1 MEKMHITNQE
11 HDAFVKSHPNGD
23 LLQLTKWAET
33 KKLTGWYTRRIA
45 VGRDGEIQGV
55 AQLLFKKV
63 PKLPYTLCYISR
75 GFVVDYSNKEA
86 LNALLDSAKEIA
98 KAEKAYAIKIDP
110 DVEVDKGTDALQNL
124 KALGFKHKGF
134 KEGLSKDYIQ
144 PRMTMITPID
154 KNDDELLNS
163 FERRNR
169 SKVRLA
175 LKRGTTVERSDRE
188 GLKTFAE
195 LMKITGERDGFLT
208 RDISYFENIYDALHE
223 DGDAELFLVK
233 LDPKENI
240 AKVNQELNELHAEI
254 AKWQQKMETSEKQA
268 KKAQNMI
275 NDAQNKI
282 AKNEDLKRDLE
293 ALEKEH
299 PEGIYLSGALLMFAG
314 SKSYYLYG
322 ASSNEFRDFLPN
334 HHMQYTMMKYAREHG
349 ATTYDFGGTDN
360 DPDKDSEH
368 YGLWAFKK
376 VWGTYLSEK
385 IGEFDY
391 VLNQPLYQLIE
402 QVKPRLTKAKIK
414 ISRKLKRK

>member
-11 HDAFVKSHPNGD
+11 HDAFVKSNPNGD
-23 LLQLTKWAET
+23 LLQLTKWVET
-33 KKLTGWYTRRIA
+33 KKLTGWYARRIA

>member
-1 MEKMHITNQE
+1 MEKMNITNQQ

-23 LLQLTKWAET
+23 LLQLSKWADT
-33 KKLTGWYTRRIA
+33 KKLTGWYSRRIA
-45 VGRDGEIQGV
+45 VGENGQIKGV
-55 AQLLFKKV
+55 GQLLFKKI
-63 PKLPYTLCYISR
+63 PKLPYTLCYVSR
-75 GFVVDYSNKEA
+75 GFVADYNNKEV
-86 LNALLDSAKEIA
+86 LEALLSYAKEVA
-98 KAEKAYAIKIDP
+98 KDEKSYAIKIDP
-110 DVEVDKGTDALQNL
+110 DVEVDKGAEALKNL
-124 KALGFKHKGF
+124 LELGFKHKGF

-154 KNDDELLNS
+154 KTDDELVQS

-175 LKRGTTVERSDRE
+175 LKRGTKVERSNRE
-188 GLKTFAE
+188 GLKIFAN

-233 LDPKENI
+233 LEPKPVLDT
-240 AKVNQELNELHAEI
+240 VNQ
-254 AKWQQKMETSEKQA
+254 
-268 KKAQNMI
+268 
-275 NDAQNKI
+275 
-282 AKNEDLKRDLE
+282 DLE
-293 ALEKEH
+293 AQLAEKEKLQSKKQDKKTLNKLNDIDNKIKKTNELKSDLTELEKSE

-314 SKSYYLYG
+314 NKSYYLYG
-322 ASSNEFRDFLPN
+322 ASSNDYRDFLPN
-334 HHMQYTMMKYAREHG
+334 HHMQFEMMKYAREHG

-368 YGLWAFKK
+368 YGLWAFKR

-391 VLNQPLYQLIE
+391 VLNQPLYHLVE
-402 QVKPRLTKAKIK
+402 KVKPRLTKAKIK
-414 ISRKLKRK
+414 ISRKLKGK

>member
-23 LLQLTKWAET
+23 LLQLTKWAEI
-33 KKLTGWYTRRIA
+33 KKLTGWYARRIA